1 MGYRI
6 TIVVMLP
13 TALQKLAVD
22 PPKLHVGLTGELI
35 SHWRPDDRTITEL
48 DRRLRPGMKTLE
60 TGAGFTTIMFAIY
73 RCCHTA
79 IAPDKGLFERIQRYC
94 RENDISTADLE
105 FIDDMS
111 IEVVPQLAPNLYDL
125 ALIDGCHGF
134 PTVYVD
140 FLYMARALKLGGTLV
155 VDDMNIFTC
164 QTVGRFMQADPS
176 WRVDIAT
183 KRVVFGVKVEETG
196 GVLREWH
203 MQKFVRDRSTAS
215 SIKARL
221 ATYLGFY

>member
-1 MGYRI
+1 
-6 TIVVMLP
+6 MLP
-13 TALQKLAVD
+13 PALQSLVAD

-35 SHWRPDDRTITEL
+35 SHWRPDRKTIIEL
-48 DRRLRPGMKTLE
+48 DRRLKPGMKTLE

-73 RCCHTA
+73 GCRHTA
-79 IAPDKGLFERIQRYC
+79 IAPDRGLFDRIQTYC
-94 RENDISTADLE
+94 RENDISTADIE
-105 FIDDMS
+105 FIEDMS
-111 IEVVPQLAPNLYDL
+111 VDVLPKLSADLFDL

-164 QTVGRFMQADPS
+164 QMVGRFMQADPS
-176 WRVDIAT
+176 WRVDVAT
-183 KRVVFGVKVEETG
+183 NRVVFGVKVEETG

-215 SIKARL
+215 SLKARL